1 MRNLARW
8 LCIICVAA
16 FAAVALAFVP
26 ALLSQPR
33 WPSWYPLGDAARCRP
48 PYAAR
53 VRVHEVRGDQV
64 LYVACVFE
72 APNGEVQSLNP
83 APPFSP
89 APGYTSRSWSGYVFV
104 AGVARYRIVGGEWR
118 VPAVNCSSV
127 PGGSVSVWVGVN
139 GWQYLPGLFQTGTE
153 SYCVNGAPVYQAVFA
168 DDALGDAWQMEFAV
182 RPGDLVHAR
191 VEQAPSGEWR
201 YFVADETN
209 GKSAWGTKPVRYV
222 AKEAEWIVEDS
233 GLLPVGTGYYP
244 LADFTPVTFNDLAVG
259 ESRGARTFLADLFSI
274 EMVQNDGKIDARQS
288 PLRSRGTF
296 ASFTV
301 RYRPEG

>member
-182 RPGDLVHAR
+182 RPGDLVRLASSR
-191 VEQAPSGEWR
+191 PRRGNGGTSWLTRPTESPPGEPNPCDTSPKRRSGSSR
-201 YFVADETN
+201 TA
-209 GKSAWGTKPVRYV
+209 ACCRWGPATTRWP
-222 AKEAEWIVEDS
+222 
-233 GLLPVGTGYYP
+233 T
-244 LADFTPVTFNDLAVG
+244 
-259 ESRGARTFLADLFSI
+259 SRR
-274 EMVQNDGKIDARQS
+274 
-288 PLRSRGTF
+288 
-296 ASFTV
+296 
-301 RYRPEG
+301 